1 MSGSR
6 GSFEALEKA
15 RAAAATV
22 EAGALI
28 AERERTLPRES
39 VDALATAGAF
49 SCLVPKAVGGLELDP
64 LSAIELFEEFAR
76 QDGSAGWCAGIGAI
90 TTGIVAAGLPEAG
103 ARRLFGGDEFAICA
117 GGFTPRAQAQ
127 RTPEGYRISGRFAFG
142 SGCRHADWM
151 VLTAVVSED
160 GDARRGD
167 RDVPEIRSLCV
178 PQSCVTLH
186 DNWDVAGLQGT
197 CSNDYEVQDLVVDE
211 DYSFRIFDGWEPQRG
226 GRLYRIPTTA
236 FAYMAHLGF
245 ALGVGRR
252 ALDDVSLRAL
262 ETQRF
267 GTGVLLR
274 DEGSFLREH
283 AHELAK
289 LRAARLLAFDAYGEL
304 WESTSRDAGAS
315 ILERARVGAA
325 VVHAYR
331 TAASAADFAFRSLG
345 ASVLYRSDRVQ
356 RCFRDIRAGMQHI
369 VASDVMMER
378 VGQVELGVAPD
389 DVIL

>member
-6 GSFEALEKA
+6 GRFEALEKA
-15 RAAAATV
+15 RAVAATV
-22 EAGALI
+22 EAGARI
-28 AERERTLPRES
+28 AERERTLPRET
-39 VDALATAGAF
+39 VDALVAAGAF
-49 SCLVPKAVGGLELDP
+49 SCLLPKVVGGLELDP

-76 QDGSAGWCAGIGAI
+76 QDGSAGWCVGIGAI
-90 TTGIVAAGLPEAG
+90 TTAIVAAGLPDVG
-103 ARRLFGGDEFAICA
+103 AKRLFGEDGLAICA

-160 GDARRGD
+160 GEVGGGQQG
-167 RDVPEIRSLCV
+167 VPEIRSLCV

-211 DYSFRIFDGWEPQRG
+211 DYSFRIFDGWEPRRG
-226 GRLYRIPTTA
+226 GSLFRIPTIA

-252 ALDDVSLRAL
+252 VLDDVSARAL

-304 WESTSRDAGAS
+304 WESTSRGDAVS
-315 ILERARVGAA
+315 ILERARVAAA

-331 TAASAADFAFRSLG
+331 MAASAADFAFRSLG

-369 VASDVMMER
+369 VASEVMMER

-389 DVIL
+389 DMIL